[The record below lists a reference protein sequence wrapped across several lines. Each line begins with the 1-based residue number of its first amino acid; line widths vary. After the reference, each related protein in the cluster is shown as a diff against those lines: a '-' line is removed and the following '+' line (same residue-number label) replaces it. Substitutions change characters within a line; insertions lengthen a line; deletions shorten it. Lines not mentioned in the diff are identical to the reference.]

1 MPFPHVGGSVE
12 QGAGPL
18 PVAESLAPD
27 MLANASPEERRNII
41 GERLYSQIANSQP
54 ALAGK
59 ITGMLLEGMDITEL
73 LHLIESPE
81 SLNLRIRE
89 AIEVLET
96 HNKRQQDS

>member
-1 MPFPHVGGSVE
+1 MGGPADAG
-12 QGAGPL
+12 QGSL
-18 PVAESLAPD
+18 PGVESLAPD

-41 GERLYSQIANSQP
+41 GERLYSLIHNTQP

-59 ITGMLLEGMDITEL
+59 ITGMLLEGMDTSEL

-81 SLNLRIRE
+81 SLTLRISE

-96 HNKRQQDS
+96 HKRQVEN